1 MELSFCGLAGFP
13 MVEPGDDLAQF
24 IIDAIRDNKRQLQDG
39 DVIVIAQKVVSKAEN
54 RYLDLRTIEP
64 SERAIELSKKVQKDP
79 RKVQAIL
86 NESNEVVRAVP
97 GVLIVEQ
104 KNGFVQANAGIDQS
118 NIDVP
123 GIDPEEI
130 CLLLPE
136 NSDESAAKIREKI
149 RGASGREVGVIIN
162 DSLGRPW
169 RVGTLG
175 LAIGVSGFTALED
188 YIGGQDIYGRELQV
202 TQVGAADELAAGASI
217 VMGQTTE
224 KTPVVL
230 VRGYHP
236 KEPIE
241 DGLKGVGPL
250 IRAKEFDLFR

>member
-1 MELSFCGLAGFP
+1 MELSFWGLAGFP

-24 IIDAIRDNKRQLQDG
+24 IIDAISENKRPLQDG

-64 SERAIELSKKVQKDP
+64 SKRAIELSKKVQKDP

-123 GIDPEEI
+123 GIDPEEV

-136 NSDESAAKIREKI
+136 NSDKSAAKIREKI
-149 RGASGREVGVIIN
+149 RGALGREVGVIIN

-175 LAIGVSGFTALED
+175 LAIGVSGLTALED

-202 TQVGAADELAAGASI
+202 TQVGAADELAAGASL
-217 VMGQTTE
+217 VMGQTIE

-230 VRGYHP
+230 VRGYYP
-236 KEPIE
+236 KEPMDNE
-241 DGLKGVGPL
+241 LKGVGPL

>member
-1 MELSFCGLAGFP
+1 MDLSFYGLAGFP

-104 KNGFVQANAGIDQS
+104 KNGFVQANAGIDQ
-118 NIDVP
+118 
-123 GIDPEEI
+123 
-130 CLLLPE
+130 
-136 NSDESAAKIREKI
+136 
-149 RGASGREVGVIIN
+149 
-162 DSLGRPW
+162 
-169 RVGTLG
+169 
-175 LAIGVSGFTALED
+175 
-188 YIGGQDIYGRELQV
+188 
-202 TQVGAADELAAGASI
+202 
-217 VMGQTTE
+217 
-224 KTPVVL
+224 
-230 VRGYHP
+230 
-236 KEPIE
+236 
-241 DGLKGVGPL
+241 
-250 IRAKEFDLFR
+250 